1 MIIGYMWTF
10 LNLSR
15 SSQILGELRRI
26 RREGKAEE
34 ALAELAGW
42 KRRDNSRPK
51 TMVVDETDM
60 EWFMMRMS

>member
-51 TMVVDETDM
+51 TMAVDETDM